1 MDGRRGF
8 ENDQIKSGYE
18 RGIGKILCTQSYQR
32 TQPYRLQSKATTER
46 VWAVI
51 MHSTMLLQRSK
62 CGRSNS
68 HSQRL

>member
-1 MDGRRGF
+1 MRVPGICMDGRRGF

-46 VWAVI
+46 V
-51 MHSTMLLQRSK
+51 
-62 CGRSNS
+62 
-68 HSQRL
+68 